1 MNQILTSIF
10 FRWVGSVTNQFLWSS
25 GFRTVFTPKDLNL
38 NPPNLRRQTP
48 AVASF
53 ASLPCWGEGKQWPE
67 GDQGP
72 ERRETPYEKRC
83 YVWKPSNFESHH
95 FSSNIGGELKVLP
108 FFSDLFAEIAVILV
122 CTLCHGF
129 GTLPWHVGM
138 FLGSCHENIN
148 ITSSGFPQEP
158 PQWWCEIF
166 RIVTWPSV
174 DVGGL
179 ILPLVWPN
187 RSCCASW

>member
-138 FLGSCHENIN
+138 FFGVMSWKHHFQWLPTGTTSVMVRNI
-148 ITSSGFPQEP
+148 
-158 PQWWCEIF
+158 
-166 RIVTWPSV
+166 
-174 DVGGL
+174 
-179 ILPLVWPN
+179 PN
-187 RSCCASW
+187 RHLAFSWCGWSHPPTGMA